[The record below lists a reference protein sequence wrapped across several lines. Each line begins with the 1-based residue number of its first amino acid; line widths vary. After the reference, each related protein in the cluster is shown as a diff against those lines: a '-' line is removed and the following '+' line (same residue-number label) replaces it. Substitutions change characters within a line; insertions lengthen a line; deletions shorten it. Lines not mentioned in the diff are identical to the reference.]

1 MVNNDNSA
9 FWILLLFILAT
20 GNSKCPSFVPST
32 NSEMKKFLEEKVEM
46 YLDVNKDKLE
56 KARDG
61 SPIKHINE
69 LLAISKKIEDEQLG
83 LRVINIAISMISS
96 LESANR
102 FYCGGDV

>member
-1 MVNNDNSA
+1 MNNDNSA
-9 FWILLLFILAT
+9 FWILLLFMLAT
-20 GNSKCPSFVPST
+20 ENFKGPSFVPST

-46 YLDVNKDKLE
+46 YLNINKDKLE
-56 KARDG
+56 KAREG

-69 LLAISKKIEDEQLG
+69 LLAISKKIEDEELG

-102 FYCGGDV
+102 FCCGGES